1 MTAASA
7 HPKPYLFFK
16 QQICERLSV
25 RMPRQNDGTRS
36 YLVLAAVLQEWAEI
50 GFLSAQI
57 PSIAARAGLSSATLE
72 RLFPNRDDMHLE
84 ALALGQQLIVEAM
97 KKSPSHANP
106 MLDLLEFAQH
116 YASIL
121 KEPYFKQFSLCQ
133 NILVRT
139 DSHVREEASVVALA
153 GNAEIKQFW
162 HDRIALLMQAGL
174 LRPASLNHMIFRLTA
189 PIEAQTSHWYQTNHR
204 NYDPDEEWLL
214 EITNIVEGFFEI
226 YGTTKYQFQ
235 RPRLGRDGSRLSA
248 TADAQMLCEQ
258 VNWEANPEART
269 MPQHNPP

>member
-7 HPKPYLFFK
+7 HHKSYLFFK

-25 RMPRQNDGTRS
+25 PMSRQNDGTRS
-36 YLVLAAVLQEWAEI
+36 YLVLAAVLQEWAEM

-57 PSIAARAGLSSATLE
+57 PRIAARAGLTLATLE

-97 KKSPSHANP
+97 KKYPPHDNP

-121 KEPYFKQFSLCQ
+121 QEPYFKQFSLCQ
-133 NILVRT
+133 TILVRM
-139 DSHVREEASVVALA
+139 DSHVREQASVIALA

-162 HDRIALLMQAGL
+162 HDRIAVLIQEGF

-189 PIEAQTSHWYQTNHR
+189 PIEAQTSHWYQTSHSS
-204 NYDPDEEWLL
+204 YAPDVEWLL

-226 YGTTKYQFQ
+226 YGMTKYPFQ
-235 RPRLGRDGSRLSA
+235 RPRLGKAWSGLN
-248 TADAQMLCEQ
+248 TTPDAQTMGKHG
-258 VNWEANPEART
+258 NWDANLEAQI

>member
-7 HPKPYLFFK
+7 HHKSYLFFK
-16 QQICERLSV
+16 QQICERLRVPSS
-25 RMPRQNDGTRS
+25 RQNDGTRS
-36 YLVLAAVLQEWAEI
+36 YLVLAAVLQEWAEM

-57 PSIAARAGLSSATLE
+57 PSIAARAGLSAATLE

-106 MLDLLEFAQH
+106 ILDLLEFAQH

-121 KEPYFKQFSLCQ
+121 QEPYYKQFSLCQ
-133 NILVRT
+133 TILVRM
-139 DSHVREEASVVALA
+139 DSHVREQASVIALA

-174 LRPASLNHMIFRLTA
+174 LRPASLKHMIFRLTA
-189 PIEAQTSHWYQTNHR
+189 PIEAQTSHWYQSNH
-204 NYDPDEEWLL
+204 NSYAPDVEWLL

-226 YGTTKYQFQ
+226 YGTAKYQADN
-235 RPRLGRDGSRLSA
+235 PRLGRDCSGLSA
-248 TADAQMLCEQ
+248 TADAQMLCQ
-258 VNWEANPEART
+258 QGNW
-269 MPQHNPP
+269 

>member
-1 MTAASA
+1 MS
-7 HPKPYLFFK
+7 
-16 QQICERLSV
+16 
-25 RMPRQNDGTRS
+25 RQNDGTRS
-36 YLVLAAVLQEWAEI
+36 YLVLAAVLQEWAEM

-57 PSIAARAGLSSATLE
+57 PRIAARAGLTPATLE

-97 KKSPSHANP
+97 KKYPPHDNP

-121 KEPYFKQFSLCQ
+121 QEPYFKQFSLCQ
-133 NILVRT
+133 TILVRM
-139 DSHVREEASVVALA
+139 DSHVREQASVIALA

-162 HDRIALLMQAGL
+162 HDRIAVLIQEGF

-189 PIEAQTSHWYQTNHR
+189 PIEAQTSHWYQTSHSS
-204 NYDPDEEWLL
+204 YAPDVEWLL

-226 YGTTKYQFQ
+226 YGTTKYPFQ
-235 RPRLGRDGSRLSA
+235 RPRLGQAWSGLNA
-248 TADAQMLCEQ
+248 TPDAQTMGKHG
-258 VNWEANPEART
+258 NWEANLEAQT
-269 MPQHNPP
+269 MPQHTPP

>member
-7 HPKPYLFFK
+7 HHKSYLFFK

-25 RMPRQNDGTRS
+25 PMSRQNDGTRS
-36 YLVLAAVLQEWAEI
+36 YLVLAAVLQEWAEL

-57 PSIAARAGLSSATLE
+57 PRIAARAGLTPATLE

-97 KKSPSHANP
+97 KKYPPHDNP

-121 KEPYFKQFSLCQ
+121 QEPYFKQFSLCQ
-133 NILVRT
+133 TILVRM
-139 DSHVREEASVVALA
+139 DSHVREQASVIALA

-162 HDRIALLMQAGL
+162 HDRIAVLIQEGF

-189 PIEAQTSHWYQTNHR
+189 PIEAQTSHWYQTSHSS
-204 NYDPDEEWLL
+204 YAPDVEWLL

-226 YGTTKYQFQ
+226 YGTTKYPFQ
-235 RPRLGRDGSRLSA
+235 RPRLGQAWSGSNA
-248 TADAQMLCEQ
+248 TPDAQTMGKHG
-258 VNWEANPEART
+258 NWEANLEAQI